1 MQVSYKLSGCAA
13 WVIILVCVCVGHE
26 TKSLLNN
33 SGLRA
38 KRSKLERD
46 INIDVIF
53 QVVILIVLCF
63 VGAVGMQF

>member
-1 MQVSYKLSGCAA
+1 MQVSYRCSMLSAADVMVLLCA
-13 WVIILVCVCVGHE
+13 GHE

-46 INIDVIF
+46 INIDVVF
-53 QVVILIVLCF
+53 QVVILVVLCV